1 VLNAAREI
9 LLGSRVPKEN
19 SHRDEPPKMRL
30 IPRETKF
37 FDLFAEL
44 SGNLTE
50 GAKLLRAIL
59 EDPRDLAVRVQQVQ
73 AIEHKGDRAT
83 HAIIT
88 KLNQTFITPFDRE
101 DIHRLASSL
110 DDVLDYVNSAAVRL
124 VMYKIS
130 APPPVAAELAG
141 LIVLQCEELAHGVS
155 LLEKNGHVMDHCAEV
170 NRLEDQA
177 DHVSRRA
184 IADLFEHERDPI
196 QLIKLKELYE
206 VLEFATDKAEDAAN
220 VLEAIVVKSA

>member
-1 VLNAAREI
+1 
-9 LLGSRVPKEN
+9 
-19 SHRDEPPKMRL
+19 MRL

-44 SGNLTE
+44 SGNLTA
-50 GAKLLRAIL
+50 GGKLLRSIL
-59 EDPRDLAVRVQQVQ
+59 EDPRDLALRVEQMQ

-83 HAIIT
+83 YAIIT

-101 DIHRLASSL
+101 DIHRLASAL
-110 DDVLDYVNSAAVRL
+110 DDVLDFMNAAASRL
-124 VMYKIS
+124 VMYNIT
-130 APPPVAAELAG
+130 APPTVAAELAG
-141 LIVLQCEELAHGVS
+141 LIVLQCEELARGVS
-155 LLEKNGHVMDHCAEV
+155 LLEKNGHVMEHCAEV
-170 NRLEDQA
+170 NRLEDVA

-184 IADLFEHERDPI
+184 IADLFEREKDPI

-206 VLEFATDKAEDAAN
+206 TLEYATDKAEDAAN